1 MSSLFSRWHS
11 ALILQDAV
19 SEENNIFS
27 SPTHFTTTKPT
38 DTEVWS
44 KLPFDL
50 VARILAHLPIVSRIH
65 TRVIR
70 KKWDREINCGQILGC
85 LPCPG
90 YKSWLFLCD
99 NRGTGEIHN
108 VYAYCPWAGQW
119 YPMELDSLPHFS
131 VEQSKAGWRLCA
143 AAGGLL
149 CYTFCALE
157 AQFVGLCVCNPI
169 TKSWKRL
176 PPLNFKREKPI
187 VAMLVDSSFKSYK
200 IVVAGGVEYDEQVVS
215 TEVYCSRT
223 EEWRVSSYKCINH
236 HNHVLNST
244 TSSTVH
250 CNGDVYHL
258 RFNQILA
265 LSDPTQGNWQLPYIH
280 APPPPPPQYVV
291 SMVKRLGMS
300 SMQSFLRL
308 NTHVNTFIPFWLFSY
323 CPTDCARSSSIMCI
337 LSSPWKIRQIV
348 AHRARCIATVTCI
361 TCITVHWCVSTPEML
376 LSSPYNFHWEEIMPS
391 LHPKFLRVNHIF
403 KQVRPIWKISY
414 CPT

>member
-1 MSSLFSRWHS
+1 MDHSSSSETGHGLMSSLFSRWHS

-265 LSDPTQGNWQLPYIH
+265 LSDPTQGN
-280 APPPPPPQYVV
+280 
-291 SMVKRLGMS
+291 
-300 SMQSFLRL
+300 
-308 NTHVNTFIPFWLFSY
+308 
-323 CPTDCARSSSIMCI
+323 
-337 LSSPWKIRQIV
+337 
-348 AHRARCIATVTCI
+348 
-361 TCITVHWCVSTPEML
+361 
-376 LSSPYNFHWEEIMPS
+376 
-391 LHPKFLRVNHIF
+391 
-403 KQVRPIWKISY
+403 
-414 CPT
+414 